1 MSIQF
6 YKSCNIGIG
15 KPISGLNII
24 FWSSPD
30 TIFGDKENWPDKIIF
45 PSDTDISVMVKY
57 ASEPT
62 L

>member
-30 TIFGDKENWPDKIIF
+30 TISSDTENWPDKIIF
-45 PSDTDISVMVKY
+45 PLDTDVLVLVKY
-57 ASEPT
+57 ASEPA